1 MKKII
6 LALALVVSTVPAA
19 MAQSAYTTGSAASNA
34 RAGYPSPY
42 GGYGSSA
49 YAQVPYT
56 HRAPA
61 R

>member
-6 LALALVVSTVPAA
+6 LALALLVSVTPAA
-19 MAQSAYTTGSAASNA
+19 MAQSAYTSGSAASNA

-42 GGYGSSA
+42 GGYGS

-56 HRAPA
+56 NRAPS